1 MVSNVVWVHN
11 IYGPNEVVARRTLWA
26 ELLAIKTNSIV
37 PWSLGGDFNE
47 IKDITE
53 RVGCL
58 RMERGMR
65 DFVEFINNMELVDI
79 PMIERKFTWTN
90 YQYHTILSW
99 LDRFLLSQQWS
110 G

>member
-26 ELLAIKTNSIV
+26 ELLAIKTNSTV

-47 IKDITE
+47 IKDIME
-53 RVGCL
+53 RVGNQ

-65 DFVEFINNMELVDI
+65 DFLEFINNMELADI
-79 PMIERKFTWTN
+79 PMTGRKFTWTS
-90 YQYHTILSW
+90 YQDYAIHCR
-99 LDRFLLSQQWS
+99 LDRFLLSQ
-110 G
+110 